1 MRLILYIRKARI
13 THDNKNSKIMK
24 KYFLFLLLLIAAFAL
39 MASCGGNKKAT
50 NNWLAEDD
58 VKVAIDE
65 TFAPIMQEEVE
76 TFGMMHPEAGMKPV
90 YCSEDSALRLL
101 LADSLRCCV
110 VTRKLLPNELEII
123 KAHTLGAKQSL
134 IATDAVALIVNK
146 NCPDSLITLDE
157 IKKIVTGK
165 ITKWEQLEN
174 SSKKGT
180 LNLVFDHSGSSTV
193 RFMKD
198 SLCAGRDITGN
209 VFASDS
215 GTNRSVIEMVQR
227 DPDIIGVVGT
237 NWLKEGVDS
246 VLTSFKN
253 LPVSVMKVSRKS
265 GKEASYVRPF
275 QYYIATADYPLLR
288 SVYVINTDPRTNSL
302 LKLFYY
308 FLKGQK
314 GQTIIC
320 NNSQLLPITPVQVKS
335 VRTVD

>member
-1 MRLILYIRKARI
+1 
-13 THDNKNSKIMK
+13 MK
-24 KYFLFLLLLIAAFAL
+24 KQLLFLLSLAAAAFI
-39 MASCGGNKKAT
+39 ASCSSDKKAS

-58 VKVAIDE
+58 VNVAFDE
-65 TFAPIMQEEVE
+65 TFRPIMQEEVE
-76 TFGMMHPEAGMKPV
+76 TFAMMYPEAGMKPV

-110 VTRKLLPNELEII
+110 ITRKRLPNELDII
-123 KAHTLGAKQSL
+123 KAHTLGAKQAL
-134 IATDAVALIVNK
+134 VATDAVALIVNK
-146 NCPDSLITLDE
+146 NNPDSLITLDE
-157 IKKIVTGK
+157 IKQIVTGK
-165 ITKWEQLEN
+165 ITRWEQLEK

-180 LNLVFDHSGSSTV
+180 LSLVFDHSGSSTV

-215 GTNRSVIEMVQR
+215 GTNRSVIEMVQQN
-227 DPDIIGVVGT
+227 PDIIGVVGT

-246 VLTSFKN
+246 VLTSFKK

-265 GKEASYVRPF
+265 GTDAFYVRPF

-288 SVYVINTDPRTNSL
+288 SVYIINTDPRTQSFV
-302 LKLFYY
+302 KQFYF

-320 NNSQLLPITPVQVKS
+320 NNSQLLPITPVQVKA

>member
-1 MRLILYIRKARI
+1 
-13 THDNKNSKIMK
+13 MK
-24 KYFLFLLLLIAAFAL
+24 KQLLFLFSLAAAAFI
-39 MASCGGNKKAT
+39 ASCSSDKKAS

-58 VKVAIDE
+58 VNVAFDE
-65 TFAPIMQEEVE
+65 TFRPIMQEEVE
-76 TFGMMHPEAGMKPV
+76 TFAMMHPEAGMKPV

-110 VTRKLLPNELEII
+110 ITRKLLPNELDII
-123 KAHTLGAKQSL
+123 KAHTLGAKQAL
-134 IATDAVALIVNK
+134 VATDAVALIVNK
-146 NCPDSLITLDE
+146 NNPDSLITLDE
-157 IKKIVTGK
+157 IKQIVTGK
-165 ITKWEQLEN
+165 ITRWEQLEK

-180 LNLVFDHSGSSTV
+180 LSLVFDHSGSSTV

-215 GTNRSVIEMVQR
+215 GTNRSVIEMVQQN
-227 DPDIIGVVGT
+227 PDIIGVVGT

-246 VLTSFKN
+246 VLTSFKK

-265 GKEASYVRPF
+265 GADAFYVRPF

-288 SVYVINTDPRTNSL
+288 SVYIINTDPRTQSFV
-302 LKLFYY
+302 KQFYF

-335 VRTVD
+335 VRTID

>member
-1 MRLILYIRKARI
+1 
-13 THDNKNSKIMK
+13 MK
-24 KYFLFLLLLIAAFAL
+24 KQLLFLFSLAAAAFI
-39 MASCGGNKKAT
+39 ASCSSDKKAS

-58 VKVAIDE
+58 VNVAFDE
-65 TFAPIMQEEVE
+65 TFRPIMQEEVE
-76 TFGMMHPEAGMKPV
+76 TFAMMYPEAGMKPV

-110 VTRKLLPNELEII
+110 ITRKLLPNELDII
-123 KAHTLGAKQSL
+123 KAHTLGAKQAL
-134 IATDAVALIVNK
+134 VATDAVELIVNK
-146 NCPDSLITLDE
+146 NNPDSLITLDE
-157 IKKIVTGK
+157 IKQIVTGK
-165 ITKWEQLEN
+165 ITRWEQLEK

-180 LNLVFDHSGSSTV
+180 LSLVFDHSGSSTV

-215 GTNRSVIEMVQR
+215 GTNRSVIEMVQQN
-227 DPDIIGVVGT
+227 PDIIGVVGT

-246 VLTSFKN
+246 VLTSFKK

-265 GKEASYVRPF
+265 GADAFYVRPF

-288 SVYVINTDPRTNSL
+288 SVYIINTDPRTQSFV
-302 LKLFYY
+302 KQFYF

-320 NNSQLLPITPVQVKS
+320 NNSQLLPITPVQVKA

>member
-1 MRLILYIRKARI
+1 
-13 THDNKNSKIMK
+13 MK
-24 KYFLFLLLLIAAFAL
+24 KQLLFLFSLAAAAFI
-39 MASCGGNKKAT
+39 ASCSSDKKAS

-58 VKVAIDE
+58 VNVAFDE
-65 TFAPIMQEEVE
+65 TFRPIMQEEVE
-76 TFGMMHPEAGMKPV
+76 TFAMMYPEAGMKPV

-110 VTRKLLPNELEII
+110 ITRKLLPNELDII
-123 KAHTLGAKQSL
+123 KAHTLGAKQAL
-134 IATDAVALIVNK
+134 VATDAVALIVNK
-146 NCPDSLITLDE
+146 NNPDSLITLDE
-157 IKKIVTGK
+157 IKQIVTGK
-165 ITKWEQLEN
+165 ITRWEQLEK

-180 LNLVFDHSGSSTV
+180 LSLVFDHSGSSTV

-209 VFASDS
+209 VFASDN
-215 GTNRSVIEMVQR
+215 GTNRSVIEMVQQN
-227 DPDIIGVVGT
+227 PDIIGVVGT

-246 VLTSFKN
+246 VLTSFKK

-265 GKEASYVRPF
+265 GADAFYVRPF

-288 SVYVINTDPRTNSL
+288 SVYIINTDPRTQSFV
-302 LKLFYY
+302 KQFYF

-320 NNSQLLPITPVQVKS
+320 NNSQLLPITPVQVKA

>member
-1 MRLILYIRKARI
+1 
-13 THDNKNSKIMK
+13 
-24 KYFLFLLLLIAAFAL
+24 
-39 MASCGGNKKAT
+39 
-50 NNWLAEDD
+50 
-58 VKVAIDE
+58 
-65 TFAPIMQEEVE
+65 
-76 TFGMMHPEAGMKPV
+76 
-90 YCSEDSALRLL
+90 
-101 LADSLRCCV
+101 
-110 VTRKLLPNELEII
+110 
-123 KAHTLGAKQSL
+123 
-134 IATDAVALIVNK
+134 
-146 NCPDSLITLDE
+146 
-157 IKKIVTGK
+157 
-165 ITKWEQLEN
+165 
-174 SSKKGT
+174 
-180 LNLVFDHSGSSTV
+180 
-193 RFMKD
+193 
-198 SLCAGRDITGN
+198 
-209 VFASDS
+209 
-215 GTNRSVIEMVQR
+215 MVQR

>member
-1 MRLILYIRKARI
+1 
-13 THDNKNSKIMK
+13 MK
-24 KYFLFLLLLIAAFAL
+24 KQLLFLLSLAAAALIAG
-39 MASCGGNKKAT
+39 CGSDKKAS

-58 VKVAIDE
+58 VNVAFDE
-65 TFAPIMQEEVE
+65 TFRPIMQEEVE
-76 TFGMMHPEAGMKPV
+76 TFAMMYPEAGMKPV

-110 VTRKLLPNELEII
+110 ITRKLLPNELDII
-123 KAHTLGAKQSL
+123 KAHTLGAKQAL
-134 IATDAVALIVNK
+134 VATDAVALIVNK
-146 NCPDSLITLDE
+146 NNPDSLITLDE
-157 IKKIVTGK
+157 IKQIVAGK
-165 ITKWEQLEN
+165 ITRWEQLEK

-180 LNLVFDHSGSSTV
+180 LSLVFDHSGSSTV

-215 GTNRSVIEMVQR
+215 GTNRSVIEMVQQN
-227 DPDIIGVVGT
+227 PDIIGVVGT

-246 VLTSFKN
+246 VLTSFKK

-265 GKEASYVRPF
+265 GADAFYVRPF

-288 SVYVINTDPRTNSL
+288 SVYIINTDPRTQSFV
-302 LKLFYY
+302 KQFYF

-320 NNSQLLPITPVQVKS
+320 NNSQLLPITPVQVKA

>member
-1 MRLILYIRKARI
+1 
-13 THDNKNSKIMK
+13 MK
-24 KYFLFLLLLIAAFAL
+24 KQLLFLFSLAAAAFI
-39 MASCGGNKKAT
+39 ASCSSDKKAS

-58 VKVAIDE
+58 VNVAFDE
-65 TFAPIMQEEVE
+65 TFRPIMQEEVE
-76 TFGMMHPEAGMKPV
+76 TFAMMYPEAGMKPV

-110 VTRKLLPNELEII
+110 ITRKLLPNELDII
-123 KAHTLGAKQSL
+123 KAHTLGAKQAL
-134 IATDAVALIVNK
+134 VATDAVALIVNK
-146 NCPDSLITLDE
+146 NNPDSLITLDD

-165 ITKWEQLEN
+165 ITRWEQLEK

-180 LNLVFDHSGSSTV
+180 LSLVFDHSGSSTV

-209 VFASDS
+209 VYASDS
-215 GTNRSVIEMVQR
+215 GTNRSVIEMVQQN
-227 DPDIIGVVGT
+227 PDIIGVVGT

-246 VLTSFKN
+246 VLTSFKK

-265 GKEASYVRPF
+265 GADAFYVRPF

-288 SVYVINTDPRTNSL
+288 SVYIINTDPRTQSFV
-302 LKLFYY
+302 KQFYF

-320 NNSQLLPITPVQVKS
+320 NNSQLLPITPVQVKA

>member
-1 MRLILYIRKARI
+1 
-13 THDNKNSKIMK
+13 MK
-24 KYFLFLLLLIAAFAL
+24 KQLLFLFSLAAAAFI
-39 MASCGGNKKAT
+39 ASCSSDKKAS

-58 VKVAIDE
+58 VNVAFDE
-65 TFAPIMQEEVE
+65 TFRPIMQEEVE
-76 TFGMMHPEAGMKPV
+76 TFAMMYPEAGMKPV

-110 VTRKLLPNELEII
+110 ITRKLLPNELDII
-123 KAHTLGAKQSL
+123 KAHTLGAKQAL
-134 IATDAVALIVNK
+134 VATDAVALIVNK
-146 NCPDSLITLDE
+146 NNPDSLITLDE
-157 IKKIVTGK
+157 IKQIVTGK
-165 ITKWEQLEN
+165 ITRWEQLEK

-180 LNLVFDHSGSSTV
+180 LSLVFDHSGSSTV

-215 GTNRSVIEMVQR
+215 GTNRSVIEMVQQN
-227 DPDIIGVVGT
+227 PDIIGVVGT

-246 VLTSFKN
+246 VLTSFKK

-265 GKEASYVRPF
+265 GTDAFYVRPF

-288 SVYVINTDPRTNSL
+288 SVYIINTDPRTQSFV
-302 LKLFYY
+302 KQFYF

-320 NNSQLLPITPVQVKS
+320 NNSQLLPITPVQVKA

>member
-1 MRLILYIRKARI
+1 
-13 THDNKNSKIMK
+13 MK
-24 KYFLFLLLLIAAFAL
+24 KHLLFLLSLAAAAFIAG
-39 MASCGGNKKAT
+39 CGSDKKAS

-58 VKVAIDE
+58 VNVAFDE
-65 TFAPIMQEEVE
+65 TFRPIMQEEVE
-76 TFGMMHPEAGMKPV
+76 TFAMMHPEAGMKPV

-110 VTRKLLPNELEII
+110 ITRKLLPNELDII
-123 KAHTLGAKQSL
+123 KAHTLGAKQAL
-134 IATDAVALIVNK
+134 VATDAVALIVNK
-146 NCPDSLITLDE
+146 NNPDSLITLDE
-157 IKKIVTGK
+157 IKQIVTGK
-165 ITKWEQLEN
+165 ITRWEQLEK

-180 LNLVFDHSGSSTV
+180 LSLVFDHSGSSTV

-215 GTNRSVIEMVQR
+215 GTNRSVIEMVQQN
-227 DPDIIGVVGT
+227 PDIIGVVGT

-246 VLTSFKN
+246 VLTSFKK

-265 GKEASYVRPF
+265 GTDAFYVRPF

-288 SVYVINTDPRTNSL
+288 SVYIINTDPRTQSFV
-302 LKLFYY
+302 KQFYF

-320 NNSQLLPITPVQVKS
+320 NNSQLLPITPVQVKA

>member
-1 MRLILYIRKARI
+1 
-13 THDNKNSKIMK
+13 MK
-24 KYFLFLLLLIAAFAL
+24 KHLLFLLSLATAAFAV
-39 MASCGGNKKAT
+39 SCGSDKKAS

-58 VKVAIDE
+58 VNVAFDE
-65 TFAPIMQEEVE
+65 TFRPIMQEEVE
-76 TFGMMHPEAGMKPV
+76 TFSMMHPEAGMKPV

-110 VTRKLLPNELEII
+110 VTRKLLPNELDII
-123 KAHTLGAKQSL
+123 KAHTLGAKQAL
-134 IATDAVALIVNK
+134 VATDAVALIVNK

-157 IKKIVTGK
+157 IKQIVTGK
-165 ITKWEQLEN
+165 ITRWEQLAK

-180 LNLVFDHSGSSTV
+180 LSLVFDHSGSSTV

-209 VFASDS
+209 VYASDS

-265 GKEASYVRPF
+265 GADAFYVRPF

-288 SVYVINTDPRTNSL
+288 SVYIINTDPRTQSFV
-302 LKLFYY
+302 KQFYF

>member
-1 MRLILYIRKARI
+1 
-13 THDNKNSKIMK
+13 MK
-24 KYFLFLLLLIAAFAL
+24 KQLLFLLSLAAAAFI
-39 MASCGGNKKAT
+39 ASCSSDKKAS

-58 VKVAIDE
+58 VNVAFDE
-65 TFAPIMQEEVE
+65 TFRPIMQEEVE
-76 TFGMMHPEAGMKPV
+76 TFAMMYPEAGMKPV

-110 VTRKLLPNELEII
+110 ITRKLLPNELDII
-123 KAHTLGAKQSL
+123 KAHTLGAKQAL
-134 IATDAVALIVNK
+134 VATDAVALIVNK
-146 NCPDSLITLDE
+146 NNPDSLITLDE
-157 IKKIVTGK
+157 IKQIVTGK
-165 ITKWEQLEN
+165 ITRWEQLEK

-180 LNLVFDHSGSSTV
+180 LSLVFDHSGSSTV

-215 GTNRSVIEMVQR
+215 GTNRSVIEMVQQN
-227 DPDIIGVVGT
+227 PDIIGVVGT

-246 VLTSFKN
+246 VLTSFKK

-265 GKEASYVRPF
+265 GADAFYVRPF

-288 SVYVINTDPRTNSL
+288 SVYIINTDPRTQSFV
-302 LKLFYY
+302 KQFYF

-320 NNSQLLPITPVQVKS
+320 NNSQLLPITPVQVKA